1 MCTIDASQ
9 KGARTIFGRSTAAP
23 ELLVGMFLVQS
34 VEKAF
39 MMLSKILSLLDW
51 LSQKEPP
58 QLKKEKLQDFAVK
71 KYFESVSFH
80 NSQVS

>member
-58 QLKKEKLQDFAVK
+58 LKERKVARLC
-71 KYFESVSFH
+71 
-80 NSQVS
+80 SQKVF